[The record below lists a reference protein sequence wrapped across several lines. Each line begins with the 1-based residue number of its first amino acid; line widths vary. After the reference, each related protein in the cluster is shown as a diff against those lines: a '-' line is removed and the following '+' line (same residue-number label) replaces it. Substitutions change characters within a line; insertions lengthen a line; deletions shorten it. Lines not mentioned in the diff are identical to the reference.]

1 MKKIGWISVALCLVV
16 AVGTTSCKS
25 KQSAYQAAYE
35 QAKAREM
42 TEPADE
48 YVITPVSKPITT
60 TETRQERITPVAGE
74 NAAEIRQYSVVIGSF
89 TNRTNAY
96 SLKERM
102 QNEGYSPVLA
112 ENEQGMLRVILTS
125 HDNRADAERSRDATR
140 SRYYPNFQDA
150 WILQRS
156 Y

>member
-1 MKKIGWISVALCLVV
+1 MKKLGLFIMTLCLVL
-16 AVGTTSCKS
+16 AFGTSCKS

-42 TEPADE
+42 AQQQADDD
-48 YVITPVSKPITT
+48 ITPVTKPIASND
-60 TETRQERITPVAGE
+60 TRQERITPVAGE
-74 NAAEIRQYSVVIGSF
+74 NASGIRLYSVVIGSF
-89 TNRTNAY
+89 TNSTNAY

-102 QNEGYSPVLA
+102 QNEGYTPVLA
-112 ENEQGMLRVILTS
+112 ENEQRMLRVIVTS
-125 HDNRADAERSRDATR
+125 FDTRVDAERSRDAIR

>member
-1 MKKIGWISVALCLVV
+1 MKRTELFVMALCFALFFV
-16 AVGTTSCKS
+16 TSCRS

-42 TEPADE
+42 AEPTDGNE
-48 YVITPVSKPITT
+48 ITPVTKPIASN
-60 TETRQERITPVAGE
+60 ETRQERITPVAGE
-74 NAAEIRQYSVVIGSF
+74 NAAGLRLYSVVIGSF
-89 TNRTNAY
+89 TNSTNAY

-102 QNEGYSPVLA
+102 EGDGYMPILA
-112 ENEQGMLRVILTS
+112 ENEQKMLRVIITS
-125 HDNRADAERSRDATR
+125 FDTRADAERSRDAVR
-140 SRYYPNFQDA
+140 SKYYPNFQDA

>member
-1 MKKIGWISVALCLVV
+1 MKKLGLFIMTLCLVL
-16 AVGTTSCKS
+16 AFGTSCKS

-42 TEPADE
+42 AQQADDD
-48 YVITPVSKPITT
+48 IAPVTKPIATND
-60 TETRQERITPVAGE
+60 TRQERISPVAGE
-74 NAAEIRQYSVVIGSF
+74 NASGIRLYSVVIGSF
-89 TNRTNAY
+89 TNSTNAY

-102 QNEGYSPVLA
+102 QNEGYTPVLA
-112 ENEQGMLRVILTS
+112 ENEQRMLRVIVTS
-125 HDNRADAERSRDATR
+125 FDTRVDAERSRDAIR

>member
-1 MKKIGWISVALCLVV
+1 MKKLGLFIMTLCLVL
-16 AVGTTSCKS
+16 AFGTSCKS

-42 TEPADE
+42 AQDDNND
-48 YVITPVSKPITT
+48 ITPVTKPIASN
-60 TETRQERITPVAGE
+60 ETRQERITPVVGE
-74 NAAEIRQYSVVIGSF
+74 NASGIKLYSVVIGSF
-89 TNRTNAY
+89 TNSTNAY

-102 QNEGYSPVLA
+102 QNEGYTPVLA
-112 ENEQGMLRVILTS
+112 ENEQRMLRVIVTS
-125 HDNRADAERSRDATR
+125 FDTRADAERSRDAIR

>member
-1 MKKIGWISVALCLVV
+1 MKKLGLFIMTLCLVL
-16 AVGTTSCKS
+16 AFGTSCKS

-42 TEPADE
+42 AQQDN
-48 YVITPVSKPITT
+48 YDITPVTKPIATN
-60 TETRQERITPVAGE
+60 ETRQERITPVAGE
-74 NAAEIRQYSVVIGSF
+74 NAAGIKLYSVVIGSF
-89 TNRTNAY
+89 TNSTNAY
-96 SLKERM
+96 SLKDRM
-102 QNEGYSPVLA
+102 QSEGYSPVLA
-112 ENEQGMLRVILTS
+112 ENEQRMLRVIVTS
-125 HDNRADAERSRDATR
+125 FDNRADAEKSRDAVR

>member
-1 MKKIGWISVALCLVV
+1 MKKIGLFIMALCMVL
-16 AVGTTSCKS
+16 AFGTSCKS
-25 KQSAYQAAYE
+25 KQSAYQSAYE

-42 TEPADE
+42 AGQADNNE
-48 YVITPVSKPITT
+48 ITPVTKPITSN
-60 TETRQERITPVAGE
+60 ETRQERITPIAGE
-74 NAAEIRQYSVVIGSF
+74 NASGLRLYSVVIGSF
-89 TNRTNAY
+89 TNSTNAY

-102 QNEGYSPVLA
+102 QNEGYTPVLA
-112 ENEQGMLRVILTS
+112 ENEQRMLRVIVS
-125 HDNRADAERSRDATR
+125 SFDNRADAERSRDAIR

>member
-1 MKKIGWISVALCLVV
+1 MKKLGLLGMALCLVMV
-16 AVGTTSCKS
+16 FCTSCKS
-25 KQSAYQAAYE
+25 KQSTYRAAYE

-42 TEPADE
+42 SEPADDE
-48 YVITPVSKPITT
+48 FTPVTKPILSTD
-60 TETRQERITPVAGE
+60 TRQERITPIAGE
-74 NAAEIRQYSVVIGSF
+74 NAAGIRLFSVVIGSF
-89 TNRTNAY
+89 RNRTNAY

-102 QNEGYSPVLA
+102 EREGYMPILA

-125 HDNRADAERSRDATR
+125 HDNRADAEKSRDATR

-150 WILQRS
+150 WLLERR

>member
-1 MKKIGWISVALCLVV
+1 MKKIGLYIVALCLLS
-16 AVGTTSCKS
+16 TFCTSCKS

-42 TEPADE
+42 AGPADNNE
-48 YVITPVSKPITT
+48 ITPVTKPISTN
-60 TETRQERITPVAGE
+60 ETRQERITPVVGE
-74 NAAEIRQYSVVIGSF
+74 NASGIKLYSVVIGSF
-89 TNRTNAY
+89 TNSTNAY

-102 QNEGYSPVLA
+102 QNEGYMPVLA
-112 ENEQGMLRVILTS
+112 ENEQRMLRVIVTS
-125 HDNRADAERSRDATR
+125 FDNRADAERSRDAIR

>member
-1 MKKIGWISVALCLVV
+1 MALCLVL
-16 AVGTTSCKS
+16 AFGTSCKS

-42 TEPADE
+42 AGPADGYE
-48 YVITPVSKPITT
+48 FTPVTKPITAND
-60 TETRQERITPVAGE
+60 TREERITPIAGE
-74 NAAEIRQYSVVIGSF
+74 NASEIKLYSVVIGSF
-89 TNRTNAY
+89 TNSTNAY

-102 QNEGYSPVLA
+102 QNEGYMPVLA
-112 ENEQGMLRVILTS
+112 ENEQRMLRVIVTS
-125 HDNRADAERSRDATR
+125 FDNRADAERSRDAIR

>member
-1 MKKIGWISVALCLVV
+1 MKKIGLFIIALCMVLTF
-16 AVGTTSCKS
+16 GSSCKS

-42 TEPADE
+42 AGQADNNE
-48 YVITPVSKPITT
+48 ITPVTKPIASN
-60 TETRQERITPVAGE
+60 ETRQERITPVAGE
-74 NAAEIRQYSVVIGSF
+74 NASGLKLYSVVIGSF
-89 TNRTNAY
+89 TNSTNAY

-102 QNEGYSPVLA
+102 QNEGYTPVLA
-112 ENEQGMLRVILTS
+112 ENEQRMLRVIVTS
-125 HDNRADAERSRDATR
+125 FDNRADAERSRDAIR